1 MELIRQINK
10 GFMQVRRRTMQVGEK
25 NSQMEESFWQVRGF
39 SLKQVIKKGTLIR
52 NPHLISNKFT
62 IYRKNK

>member
-25 NSQMEESFWQVRGF
+25 NSQVKETFWQVREF
-39 SLKQVIKKGTLIR
+39 LIKTQIDLYKQSYPPTGSSAFL
-52 NPHLISNKFT
+52 LFF
-62 IYRKNK
+62 